1 MNALGNIVMKEL
13 KELVR
18 DPKLMISM
26 LAVPLLMF
34 PLMGMAFSSAHD
46 AAVTEMKT
54 ATTAFVSFDGTD
66 GNDTFAKALKT
77 YLEYQNITCKDIDAA
92 SSPDAVVK
100 AVNAGTKALIVVP
113 ANFTED
119 LIAMRPASVELY
131 GILRTYSISEP
142 IVYQQLVAAVSTFST
157 SVVASRLAAAYPNES
172 IMGLTIPIVPRSYS
186 VIKGDVKEAS
196 PDMVI
201 NTVMGSSIMMPM
213 MLMILIIM
221 AGQLAATSVGMEKE
235 QKTLEVLLTLPVKR
249 IHILA
254 GKLSGVI
261 MVSLLATIS
270 YVVGFSFYF
279 ASLGVGSGGTV
290 SLSEVGLAPQPE
302 GLVLLMVALLLALV
316 SALALSILLGV
327 FTKDV
332 RSAQSLLGVLYIP
345 VMIPSLVLM
354 FAPIASLPLA
364 AQIAIYAIPFS
375 YPVIAAQA
383 LYTQDYLVV
392 GLGIIY
398 ELVFTMGVLAIAARV
413 FSTEKILTARIDLRK
428 KKGPPQD

>member
-1 MNALGNIVMKEL
+1 MNALGNLVAKEL
-13 KELVR
+13 KELMR

-34 PLMGMAFSSAHD
+34 PLMGLAFSSAHD
-46 AAVTEMKT
+46 AAVSEVKT
-54 ATTAFVSFDGTD
+54 ATAAFVSFDGAD
-66 GNDTFAKALKT
+66 GNDTYAKALKT
-77 YLEYQNITCKDIDAA
+77 YLEYVNITCKDIDAA
-92 SSPDAVVK
+92 SSADAVVK
-100 AVNAGTKALIVVP
+100 AVNAGSKALIVVP

-157 SVVASRLAAAYPNES
+157 SVVASRLAVAYPNES
-172 IMGLTIPIVPRSYS
+172 IMGLTIPIVPTSYS

-201 NTVMGSSIMMPM
+201 STVMGSSIMMPM

-249 IHILA
+249 IHILI

-279 ASLGVGSGGTV
+279 NSLGVGSLGTV
-290 SLSEVGLAPQPE
+290 NLSELGLAPQPE
-302 GLVLLMVALLLALV
+302 GFALLMVSLLLALV

-364 AQIAIYAIPFS
+364 GQIAIYAIPFS

-398 ELVFTMGVLAIAARV
+398 ELIFTMGVLAIAARV